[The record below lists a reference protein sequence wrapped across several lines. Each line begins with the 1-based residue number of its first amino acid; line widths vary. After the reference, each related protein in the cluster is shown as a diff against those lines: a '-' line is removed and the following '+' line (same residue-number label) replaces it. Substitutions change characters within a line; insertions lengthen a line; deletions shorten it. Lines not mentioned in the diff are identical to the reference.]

1 VVAHA
6 AIIDAGRTN
15 EAAPES
21 YSEGHVTVLTPEPP
35 RAATPGADDRRQSRA
50 AAIAWA
56 AEAVACPDV
65 VYLDTETTGIDGRA
79 EIVEIAVVDGA
90 GNTLL
95 DTLVRPEGIIPYEV
109 IRIHGIDDGMVAGA
123 PRWPEVYPA
132 LLDLLRERVVIV
144 YNAEFD
150 FRLVNQ
156 MNRRSGFPPRADRW
170 HCAMKQYAGYAT
182 DWHTRYGNYRW
193 HKLGVALSRFGHP
206 ENGHRAHADALAC
219 RLVVCGMAD
228 EAIGDRHYAKGV

>member
-1 VVAHA
+1 M
-6 AIIDAGRTN
+6 
-15 EAAPES
+15 
-21 YSEGHVTVLTPEPP
+21 TPDPH
-35 RAATPGADDRRQSRA
+35 RSATPSAGERRQSRA
-50 AAIAWA
+50 TAIAWA
-56 AEAVACPDV
+56 AGVAARPDV

-90 GNTLL
+90 GYTLL

-109 IRIHGIDDGMVAGA
+109 IRIHGINDTMVAGA

-132 LLDLLRERVVIV
+132 LLDLLRERTIIV

-156 MNRRSGFPPRADRW
+156 MNRRSGFPPRADQW
-170 HCAMKQYAGYAT
+170 HCAMKHYAGFAT

-193 HKLGVALSRFGHP
+193 HKLGVALARFGHP
-206 ENGHRAHADALAC
+206 TNGHRARADALAC
-219 RLVVCGMAD
+219 RLVVQGIAG
-228 EAIGDRHYAKGV
+228 EGTGYR

>member
-1 VVAHA
+1 MSAQA
-6 AIIDAGRTN
+6 AIIEAGRTN

-21 YSEGHVTVLTPEPP
+21 YSEGDADVRTPDPL
-35 RAATPGADDRRQSRA
+35 RFDTPTTGDRRQARS

-56 AEAVACPDV
+56 ADVVARPDI

-79 EIVEIAVVDGA
+79 EIVEIAVIDGA
-90 GNTLL
+90 GQTLL
-95 DTLVRPEGIIPYEV
+95 DTLVRPDGIIPYEV

-132 LLDLLRERVVIV
+132 LLELLRERIVIV

-156 MNRRSGFPPRADRW
+156 MNRRSGFQPRSDAW
-170 HCAMKQYAGYAT
+170 HCAMRQYAGFAT
-182 DWHTRYGNYRW
+182 DWHARY
-193 HKLGVALSRFGHP
+193 
-206 ENGHRAHADALAC
+206 
-219 RLVVCGMAD
+219 
-228 EAIGDRHYAKGV
+228 